1 LQYSSRHFIIAIA
14 ACGEIVACGAG
25 SALAADLPS
34 PATLSS
40 PVALPPPAVPDWI
53 VTVSGMPSVGPQYP
67 GSKSYSAYGAG
78 GVSIRRAD
86 QPERFGT
93 PDDGFSLTLYETDWL
108 HVGPVAR
115 YLNDRPLYHHPELT
129 GLPYL
134 APAIELGG
142 FVEVTPL
149 SWLRGRLEVRQA
161 VTGYDG
167 LVATLSGDVWRRWGN
182 LTLSI
187 GPRLNFGNNKFAQ
200 AYFSVTPQQSAINL
214 ASGGSLTPYN
224 AVGGLTSAGLTVAA
238 RYDYSETWRVTGYGG
253 YQALTGSVAS
263 SPIVNHT
270 GSTNQFTL
278 GLELAYRFRTA
289 GWFSF

>member
-1 LQYSSRHFIIAIA
+1 LKFSPRPFIIAAA
-14 ACGEIVACGAG
+14 ACGVIVACGAG

-34 PATLSS
+34 PANLSS
-40 PVALPPPAVPDWI
+40 PVAPPIPDWI
-53 VTVSGMPSVGPQYP
+53 VTVSGMPSLGPQYP
-67 GSKSYSAYGAG
+67 GARSYSVYGAG

-108 HVGPVAR
+108 HIGPVAR
-115 YLNDRPLYHHPELT
+115 YLDDRPLYHHPELT

-134 APAIELGG
+134 APAVELGG

-214 ASGGSLTPYN
+214 ANGGSLTPYN

-238 RYDYSETWRVTGYGG
+238 RYDYSETWRVTAYGG
-253 YQALTGSVAS
+253 YQALTGSVANS
-263 SPIVNHT
+263 SIVAHT

-278 GLELAYRFRTA
+278 GIELAYRFRTA
-289 GWFSF
+289 GWFNF

>member
-1 LQYSSRHFIIAIA
+1 MKSLSRHVILSLAT
-14 ACGEIVACGAG
+14 CGAFVFG
-25 SALAADLPS
+25 GADALRAADLPS
-34 PATLSS
+34 PA
-40 PVALPPPAVPDWI
+40 ALPPLPIPDWI
-53 VTVSGMPSVGPQYP
+53 VTVSGMPGVGPQYP
-67 GSKSYSAYGAG
+67 GSKSYSAYGSG

-93 PDDGFSLTLYETDWL
+93 PDDGFSLTFYETDWL

-134 APAIELGG
+134 APALELGA
-142 FVEVTPL
+142 FAEVTPF

-167 LVATLSGDVWRRWGN
+167 LVATLSADVWRRWGN
-182 LTLSI
+182 VTLSV
-187 GPRLNFGNNKFAQ
+187 GPRLNFGSNNFAR
-200 AYFSVTPQQSAINL
+200 AYFSVTPQQSAVNL
-214 ASGGSLTPYN
+214 AHGGSLTPYN
-224 AVGGLTSAGLTVAA
+224 AVGGLTSAGFTVAA
-238 RYDYSETWRVTGYGG
+238 RYDYSENWRVTGYGG
-253 YQALTGSVAS
+253 YQDLVGSVAN

-270 GSTNQFTL
+270 GSTNQFTA

-289 GWFSF
+289 GLFNF